1 MKITKS
7 QLKQIIKEELDE
19 GRVKERWGLRRD
31 IVNMLAEYLGVGS
44 EKAERIFQEK
54 FGDSNEQEYVF
65 VVANADS
72 DPYGDPGR
80 VTIKGIFRTEEEA
93 KRHTSSPVEDEVVKF
108 PLGELFFW
116 P

>member
-7 QLKQIIKEELDE
+7 QLKRIIKEEL
-19 GRVKERWGLRRD
+19 
-31 IVNMLAEYLGVGS
+31 
-44 EKAERIFQEK
+44 
-54 FGDSNEQEYVF
+54 GDSNEQEYVF

-80 VTIKGIFRTEEEA
+80 VTIKGIFRTKEEA
-93 KRHTSSPVEDEVVKF
+93 SSLAALEDEVVKF

>member
-1 MKITKS
+1 MKITKT
-7 QLKQIIKEELDE
+7 QLKQLIKEEL
-19 GRVKERWGLRRD
+19 GG
-31 IVNMLAEYLGVGS
+31 
-44 EKAERIFQEK
+44 
-54 FGDSNEQEYVF
+54 SNEQEYVF

-93 KRHTSSPVEDEVVKF
+93 KRHTSSPVEDEVVKY

>member
-7 QLKQIIKEELDE
+7 QLKRIIKEEL
-19 GRVKERWGLRRD
+19 
-31 IVNMLAEYLGVGS
+31 
-44 EKAERIFQEK
+44 
-54 FGDSNEQEYVF
+54 GDSNEQEYVF